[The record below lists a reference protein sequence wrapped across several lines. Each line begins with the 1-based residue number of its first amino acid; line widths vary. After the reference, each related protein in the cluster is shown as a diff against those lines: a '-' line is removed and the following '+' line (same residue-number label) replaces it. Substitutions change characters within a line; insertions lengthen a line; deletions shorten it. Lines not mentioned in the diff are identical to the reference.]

1 MSRTRVGV
9 FTGMPMSVLRVV
21 REITTALRAP
31 IRLTCAVATST
42 SARVTADL
50 GWVPTSKKPLALRRF
65 TRARSRAAWFTSTSR
80 SLRMR
85 LKYPVLTRRTLS
97 SFWISTSSAE
107 DLAPA
112 FAAAVAA
119 RVFPK
124 SQRSWEAVT
133 VAVVESD
140 VADVVTLRVNDSGA
154 NWPDGLGPD
163 DTVFC
168 SNPFHWPLS

>member
-31 IRLTCAVATST
+31 IRLTFAV
-42 SARVTADL
+42 
-50 GWVPTSKKPLALRRF
+50 
-65 TRARSRAAWFTSTSR
+65 
-80 SLRMR
+80 
-85 LKYPVLTRRTLS
+85 
-97 SFWISTSSAE
+97 
-107 DLAPA
+107 
-112 FAAAVAA
+112 AVAA